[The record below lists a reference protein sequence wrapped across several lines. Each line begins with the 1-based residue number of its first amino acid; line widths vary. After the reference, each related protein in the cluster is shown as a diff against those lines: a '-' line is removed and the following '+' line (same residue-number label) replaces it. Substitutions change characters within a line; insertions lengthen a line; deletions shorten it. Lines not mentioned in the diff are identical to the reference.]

1 MYGSFC
7 VCSNKD
13 VAAGDYGTS
22 SLTDER
28 KSLQTKCGLCHV
40 ARHLS
45 LSFLFSVAL
54 RDGNLRL
61 TGPSGEH
68 RCHCQ
73 QHYTLLGEAL
83 LYRCVIFWYCPHFP
97 RSFPKVMLILHIR
110 LTVQSD
116 CLLISYFMHLI
127 KGTSL
132 GNIPN
137 AITLFFWGNVSD
149 FIRTLLLWL
158 QTRKKC
164 FMIVVYS
171 Y

>member
-1 MYGSFC
+1 MLSQRRCRGRLRYVFANWRALKPPNKVRIMSRSTSF
-7 VCSNKD
+7 VPF
-13 VAAGDYGTS
+13 
-22 SLTDER
+22 
-28 KSLQTKCGLCHV
+28 
-40 ARHLS
+40 
-45 LSFLFSVAL
+45 FLFSVAL